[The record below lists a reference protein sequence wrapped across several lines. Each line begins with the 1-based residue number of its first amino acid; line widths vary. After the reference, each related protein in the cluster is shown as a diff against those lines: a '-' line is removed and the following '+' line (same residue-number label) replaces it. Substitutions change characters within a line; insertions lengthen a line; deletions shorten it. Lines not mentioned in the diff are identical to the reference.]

1 METSTKSWLKSDFL
15 FFFIFCEYL
24 EMPKQ
29 NFLIHGSNP
38 TLTETIF
45 EDGSSC
51 LI

>member
-1 METSTKSWLKSDFL
+1 METSTKRWLKSG
-15 FFFIFCEYL
+15 FFFFFCEYL

-29 NFLIHGSNP
+29 IFLVHGSNP